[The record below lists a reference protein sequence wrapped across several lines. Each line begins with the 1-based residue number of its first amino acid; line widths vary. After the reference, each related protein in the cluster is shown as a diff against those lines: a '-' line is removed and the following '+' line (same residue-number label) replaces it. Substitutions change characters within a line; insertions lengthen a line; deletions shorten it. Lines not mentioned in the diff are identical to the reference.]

1 MGGTPRGDDAYD
13 RAEPELGQGGER
25 DLGRE
30 VEADF
35 VAEFEEVGA
44 RWVDFERSLAVHLA
58 RMDDP
63 AEADM
68 LVLEVPG
75 SDDASAGSTPYV
87 QFAGSEGGTV
97 LHTEVWGDDELEPPS
112 GDTPMM
118 AVPEVA
124 RSVVRALRE
133 RFRVA
138 HPDLLTYRAWGPSAT
153 AADDLGLCASNA
165 VPVDTVDLRP
175 VSEPEASSGAAGAGQ
190 STSAVHEPES
200 REELLLMVGAVL
212 RRAFGEVVVD
222 DDGDFVLTHLDQPVF
237 VRALADQPAVKIF
250 TRVVH
255 GVRSQRS
262 AAVEVGLLNRD
273 EVWVKWTLRGRSVW
287 QTLMVP
293 AMPFAELHLR
303 VMVDLFCQ
311 AMERTRDDLAVR
323 TGGEV
328 A

>member
-1 MGGTPRGDDAYD
+1 MGGDDAHD
-13 RAEPELGQGGER
+13 RAEQGLGREVER

-30 VEADF
+30 VAADF
-35 VAEFEEVGA
+35 VAEFVEVGA
-44 RWVDFERSLAVHLA
+44 RWRAFERSLAVHLA

-75 SDDASAGSTPYV
+75 ADDDAGSSAPYV
-87 QFAGSEGGTV
+87 QFAASGGGTV

-118 AVPEVA
+118 AAPEVA
-124 RSVVRALRE
+124 RRVVRALRE

-138 HPDLLTYRAWGPSAT
+138 HPDLLTYRAWGPSASN
-153 AADDLGLCASNA
+153 ADDLGLCASNA
-165 VPVDTVDLRP
+165 VPVDTVDQLP
-175 VSEPEASSGAAGAGQ
+175 ATEPEGTSEDAGPAT
-190 STSAVHEPES
+190 STAVHEPES

-237 VRALADQPAVKIF
+237 VRALPDQPAVKIF